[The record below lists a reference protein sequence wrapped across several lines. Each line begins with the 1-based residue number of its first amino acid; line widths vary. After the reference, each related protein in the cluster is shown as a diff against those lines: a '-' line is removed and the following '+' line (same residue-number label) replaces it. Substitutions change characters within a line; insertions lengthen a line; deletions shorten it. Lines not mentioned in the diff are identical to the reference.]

1 MKIIGLIPTRMGST
15 RLPAKPLLEINN
27 IPLIIHTYKRAIMSK
42 KLDDV
47 IICCD
52 DVKIL
57 EVAKKFNARAII
69 TSKKHKNG
77 TERILEGYTKQK
89 KQYDLVIDIQGDE
102 PLLNPKHIDEV
113 INFHKKNFK
122 TDIILP
128 TLNIK
133 NAENTNIVKVITDI
147 KDNVIFLSRTKLPTE
162 FKKKNNSYKKHL
174 SIISF
179 KPEALKKFSKSKK
192 TPLESSED
200 IELLRAIEIGL
211 KIKTVNL
218 KGDSFSIDV
227 LEDFKKAINQFKK
240 DQIIKHYK

>member
-1 MKIIGLIPTRMGST
+1 MGST
-15 RLPAKPLLEINN
+15 RLPAKPLLEISN
-27 IPLIIHTYKRAIMSK
+27 IPLIIHTYKRAILSK

-47 IICCD
+47 VICCD
-52 DVKIL
+52 DIKIL
-57 EVAKKFNARAII
+57 EVAKKFNAKAVL

-77 TERILEGYTKQK
+77 TERILEGYNKQK
-89 KQYDLVIDIQGDE
+89 KKYDLVVDIQGDE

-128 TLNIK
+128 SFKIK

-147 KDNVIFLSRTKLPTE
+147 KDNVIFLSRSKLPTE

-179 KPEALKKFSKSKK
+179 KPEALKKFYKSQK

-211 KIKTVNL
+211 KIKTVTL

-227 LEDFKKAINQFKK
+227 LSDFKKAINQFKK
-240 DQIIKHYK
+240 DQTIKYYK

>member
-240 DQIIKHYK
+240 DQIIKYYK

>member
-57 EVAKKFNARAII
+57 EVAKKFNAKAII

-240 DQIIKHYK
+240 DQIIKYYK

>member
-1 MKIIGLIPTRMGST
+1 M
-15 RLPAKPLLEINN
+15 
-27 IPLIIHTYKRAIMSK
+27 
-42 KLDDV
+42 
-47 IICCD
+47 
-52 DVKIL
+52 
-57 EVAKKFNARAII
+57 
-69 TSKKHKNG
+69 
-77 TERILEGYTKQK
+77 
-89 KQYDLVIDIQGDE
+89 IDIQGDE

-240 DQIIKHYK
+240 DQIIKYYK

>member
-1 MKIIGLIPTRMGST
+1 MGST
-15 RLPAKPLLEINN
+15 RLPAKPLLARSN
-27 IPLIIHTYKRAIMSK
+27 IPLIIHTYKRSILSK

-47 IICCD
+47 VICCD
-52 DVKIL
+52 DIKIL
-57 EVAKKFNARAII
+57 EVAKKFNAKAVL

-77 TERILEGYTKQK
+77 TERILEGYNKQK
-89 KQYDLVIDIQGDE
+89 KKYDLVVDIQGDE

-128 TLNIK
+128 SLKIK

-147 KDNVIFLSRTKLPTE
+147 KDNVIFLSRSKLPTE

-179 KPEALKKFSKSKK
+179 KPEALKKFYKSQK

-211 KIKTVNL
+211 KIKTVTL

-227 LEDFKKAINQFKK
+227 LSDFKKAINQFKK
-240 DQIIKHYK
+240 DQTIKYYK

>member
-52 DVKIL
+52 DIKIL
-57 EVAKKFNARAII
+57 DAAKKFNAKAVL

-77 TERILEGYTKQK
+77 TERILEGYNKQK
-89 KQYDLVIDIQGDE
+89 KKYDLVLDIQGDE

-113 INFHKKNFK
+113 INFHKRNFK

-128 TLNIK
+128 SLNIK

-147 KDNVIFLSRTKLPTE
+147 KDNVIFLSRSKLPTE
-162 FKKKNNSYKKHL
+162 FKKKNNNYKKHL

-179 KPEALKKFSKSKK
+179 KPEALKKFNKSKK

-211 KIKTVNL
+211 KIKTVTL

-227 LEDFKKAINQFKK
+227 LSDFKKAINQFKK
-240 DQIIKHYK
+240 DQTIKYYK

>member
-47 IICCD
+47 VICCD
-52 DVKIL
+52 DKKIL
-57 EVAKKFNARAII
+57 EVAKKFNAKAVL
-69 TSKKHKNG
+69 TSRNHKNG
-77 TERILEGYTKQK
+77 TERILEGYRKQK
-89 KQYDLVIDIQGDE
+89 KKYDLVVDIQGDE

-113 INFHKKNFK
+113 VNFHKKNFK

-128 TLNIK
+128 TLMIK

-147 KDNVIFLSRTKLPTE
+147 KNNVIFLSRSKLPTE
-162 FKKKNNSYKKHL
+162 FKKKNSNYKKHL

-179 KPEALKKFSKSKK
+179 KPEALKKFNKSKK
-192 TPLESSED
+192 TPLESCED

-211 KIKTVNL
+211 KIKTVTL

-227 LEDFKKAINQFKK
+227 LDDFKKAINQFKK
-240 DQIIKHYK
+240 DQTIKYYK

>member
-57 EVAKKFNARAII
+57 EVAKKFNARAIL

-240 DQIIKHYK
+240 DQIIKYYK

>member
-1 MKIIGLIPTRMGST
+1 MKIIGLIPTRIGST
-15 RLPAKPLLEINN
+15 RLPSKPLLEINN

-52 DVKIL
+52 DKKIL
-57 EVAKKFNARAII
+57 EVAKKFNAKAIL

-77 TERILEGYTKQK
+77 TERILEGYIKQK
-89 KQYDLVIDIQGDE
+89 KKYDLVVDIQGDE
-102 PLLNPKHIDEV
+102 PLLNPKHIDQV

-147 KDNVIFLSRTKLPTE
+147 KNNVIFLSRSKLPTE
-162 FKKKNNSYKKHL
+162 FKKKNDSYKKHL

-179 KPEALKKFSKSKK
+179 KPEALKKFNKSKK

-227 LEDFKKAINQFKK
+227 LDDFKKAINQFKK
-240 DQIIKHYK
+240 DQIIKNYK

>member
-15 RLPAKPLLEINN
+15 RLPAKPLLEISN
-27 IPLIIHTYKRAIMSK
+27 IPLIIHTYKRAILSK

-47 IICCD
+47 VICCD
-52 DVKIL
+52 DIKIL
-57 EVAKKFNARAII
+57 EVAKKFNAKAVL

-77 TERILEGYTKQK
+77 TERILEGYNKQK
-89 KQYDLVIDIQGDE
+89 KKYDLVVDIQGDE

-128 TLNIK
+128 SLKIK

-147 KDNVIFLSRTKLPTE
+147 KDNVIFLSRSKLPTE

-179 KPEALKKFSKSKK
+179 KPEALKKFYKSQK

-211 KIKTVNL
+211 KIKTVTL

-227 LEDFKKAINQFKK
+227 LSDFKKAINQFKK
-240 DQIIKHYK
+240 DQTIKYYK

>member
-57 EVAKKFNARAII
+57 EVAKKFNARAIL

-77 TERILEGYTKQK
+77 TERILEGYIKQK
-89 KQYDLVIDIQGDE
+89 KKYDLVIDIQGDE